1 MSRTVSSA
9 GLALIKKFEGFI
21 AEPVQ
26 IGEGR
31 WVVGHG
37 HVREGHADAA
47 VTAAIAEA
55 LLIKDLQPVIAFV
68 NEHAGVKLS
77 QSQFDVLVSFAF
89 SIGLE
94 AFAQSAVLRRVQAGH
109 MLAAA
114 CAMEAWRKSD
124 ASGELEI
131 LGALVR
137 RRAVEK
143 AMFLKTG
150 AEKAAP
156 SAFLRPQMDHAVSI
170 LGAPLAYGATP
181 ALKSTEQKAALTT
194 QVEPAKLITDIL
206 MSEPATAA
214 LLLTQVVVDDDF
226 DDDGEIVTAH
236 AKPVAR
242 DLVKA
247 AAPQRTKKFW
257 NFSMQ
262 QPVETFGLAA
272 LFAFGFGLAS
282 LSVTTLL
289 SGQNDLIDYLG
300 ASAFAAPGAL
310 AMFMASFGFMRGPA
324 PIRA

>member
-26 IGEGR
+26 IGAGR
-31 WVVGHG
+31 WAVGHG
-37 HVREGHADAA
+37 HVREGAADAG
-47 VTAAIAEA
+47 VTPAYAES
-55 LLIKDLQPVIAFV
+55 LLIKDLQPVVSFL
-68 NEHAGVKLS
+68 NEHVTVKLT

-143 AMFLKTG
+143 AMFLKAG

-170 LGAPLAYGATP
+170 LGAPLAYAATP
-181 ALKSTEQKAALTT
+181 ALIATEQKAALATA
-194 QVEPAKLITDIL
+194 VEPAKLITNIL

-214 LLLTQVVVDDDF
+214 LLLTQVVPDDDI
-226 DDDGEIVTAH
+226 DDEGEIVTAH

-242 DLVKA
+242 ALVKSP
-247 AAPQRTKKFW
+247 APKRAKKRW
-257 NFSMQ
+257 TFSLR

-272 LFAFGFGLAS
+272 LFAFGMGLAS
-282 LSVTTLL
+282 LSLTTLFF
-289 SGQNDLIDYLG
+289 GQGDLVDYLG
-300 ASAFAAPGAL
+300 ASAFGAPGGL
-310 AMFMASFGFMRGPA
+310 AMFMASLGFMRGPNPVA
-324 PIRA
+324 A